1 MARGS
6 DLLTAGAVLL
16 STVVV
21 FAEDP
26 GPAATPDQKP
36 RGKRGDEAPMS
47 PRRPNGGPMSPE
59 FQNARRALEALTP
72 EQRQRFIENFKR
84 WSNLPPEEKKA
95 LADRELVRRKKIAEE
110 VNQALA
116 ETNLDLTGERRALF
130 AKRYGEERRKV
141 EEQLRK
147 ELEEKRKP
155 LIKEIIARLKEEFSA
170 ATLASPAPNAAQP

>member
-1 MARGS
+1 MARRS
-6 DLLTAGAVLL
+6 DLLAALTVLL
-16 STVVV
+16 SAAVVLG
-21 FAEDP
+21 EDP
-26 GPAATPDQKP
+26 KPAATPDQKP
-36 RGKRGDEAPMS
+36 RGKRGDEPFAG
-47 PRRPNGGPMSPE
+47 PRRPDGPMSPE

-84 WSNLPPEEKKA
+84 WSNLPPEEKKV
-95 LADRELVRRKKIAEE
+95 LADRELIRRKKIAEE

-116 ETNLDLTGERRALF
+116 ESGLDLTAERRMFF

-155 LIKEIIARLKEEFSA
+155 LIKEMIARLKEEFSTATPA
-170 ATLASPAPNAAQP
+170 APASATPEP